1 MEQKTQR
8 EIEAL
13 RGELSILE
21 ELSRGTN
28 VKMRKEIKLKRK
40 YNLPS
45 ENDIPTAI
53 KRIKQKIQVRA

>member
-1 MEQKTQR
+1 MEQKIQR
-8 EIEAL
+8 EIEAF

-21 ELSRGTN
+21 ELSRGTK

-45 ENDIPTAI
+45 ENDIPTAK
-53 KRIKQKIQVRA
+53 KRIKQKIQERA